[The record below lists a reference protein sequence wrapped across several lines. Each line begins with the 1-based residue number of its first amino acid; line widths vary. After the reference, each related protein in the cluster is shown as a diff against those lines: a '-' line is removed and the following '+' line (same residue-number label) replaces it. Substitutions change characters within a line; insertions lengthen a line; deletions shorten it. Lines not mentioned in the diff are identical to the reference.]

1 VADGNSLSMVS
12 SLSKQLDAYGALS
25 GALAV
30 ILSFVAEA
38 KHVVL
43 IHGAWSRGEQLAPAR
58 AAFEERGYTAH
69 TPTLRHH
76 ELPSHEGAMKIASLS
91 LRDYTDDLVAFVNSL
106 DSPPL
111 LVGHSTGGLLAQL
124 VAARTRHAG
133 LVAACPGSAAG
144 IYGTTPTNLRMSLPY
159 FLRPRPWAKPVYP
172 PTLEQFRRWIGNT
185 QTEDTAREIYDGL
198 VCESGRAMCEMA
210 VAVAKLSKAT
220 VVDFAAVTTPVLV
233 MGGECDR
240 IVPAGVVR
248 QTAARYQHGT
258 YLEIP
263 RSDHMVFSGAALP
276 VTMGHIDDWI
286 ARNHVLAIA

>member
-1 VADGNSLSMVS
+1 MSDS
-12 SLSKQLDAYGALS
+12 
-25 GALAV
+25 
-30 ILSFVAEA
+30 

-43 IHGAWSRGEQLAPAR
+43 IHGGWSRGEQLAQAS

-76 ELPSHEGAMKIASLS
+76 ELPMHEGAMKIASLS
-91 LRDYTDDLVAFVNSL
+91 LQDYTDDLVAYVNSL

-111 LVGHSTGGLLAQL
+111 LIGHSMGALLAQL

-133 LVAACPGSAAG
+133 LVAACPSSAAG
-144 IYGTTPTNLRMSLPY
+144 IFGTTPTNLRMSLPY
-159 FLRPRPWAKPVYP
+159 FLRSRPWAKPVYP
-172 PTLEQFRRWIGNT
+172 PTLERFRRWIAAN
-185 QTEDTAREIYDGL
+185 QTEDIAREIYDGL

-233 MGGECDR
+233 MGAECDR

-248 QTAARYQHGT
+248 QTAARYRHGT
-258 YLEIP
+258 SVEIP

-286 ARNHVLAIA
+286 ANNHVLSTA